1 MRVRIPSVPFFFFKL
16 EKRLRLAPSPTGLL
30 HIGTARTA
38 LFNWLY
44 AKKTNGKF
52 LIRIEDTD
60 FLRSKSEYTK
70 NILEGLKWLGLE
82 WDEEPVQQSNRISI
96 HKNHIK
102 KLLEIGAAY
111 RCFTTEEEINQLRE
125 EQKEK
130 GLPPKH
136 DNRHR
141 NLSKQEIEEFISQGR
156 TSVIRFKI
164 DEKTEIKWADQIRG
178 EIKWHGK
185 DLGGDLV
192 LSRRATGYEI
202 GDPLYNL
209 AVVVDDNFMNITHV
223 VRGEDHISNTA
234 KQILIYRALEFKL
247 PIFSHTP
254 LILNSEGKKLSKR
267 DCVTSID
274 EFREMGYLPEALA
287 NYMSFLGWS
296 PKTSENEIL
305 SLNEISKIFDLSDI
319 NRAGAKFNWEKLNWI
334 NAQYIKKMESSKLS
348 EIIKKYWD
356 NLGWESPSSDWDIK
370 LTTLLKDSMIILKDA
385 IDQSKP
391 FFSLPPIQKEGQELL
406 KNKESK
412 ESLKHIL
419 SYLRKEN
426 IDKLDKDKAKEII
439 NKISKNHSIK
449 KGIVMKA
456 LRVAFFGCL
465 SGPDLIQ
472 SWELLSENKSDLLRI
487 ERCFISP

>member
-1 MRVRIPSVPFFFFKL
+1 M

-60 FLRSKSEYTK
+60 IVRSKSEYTT
-70 NILEGLKWLGLE
+70 NILDGLSWLGIN
-82 WDEEPVQQSNRISI
+82 WDEEPIKQSKRVSI
-96 HKNHIK
+96 HKNYIK
-102 KLLEIGAAY
+102 RLLEIGSAY
-111 RCFTTEEEINQLRE
+111 RCFTSESEILELRE
-125 EQKEK
+125 KQKK
-130 GLPPKH
+130 SGLPPKH

-141 NLSKQEIEEFISQGR
+141 NLTSKEIKEFISQGKS
-156 TSVIRFKI
+156 SVIRFKI
-164 DEKTEIKWADQIRG
+164 DEESEIKWEDQIRG
-178 EIKWHGK
+178 EIKWKGK

-192 LSRRATGYEI
+192 LSRRAIGDEI

-234 KQILIYRALEFKL
+234 KQILIYRALDFKL

-274 EFREMGYLPEALA
+274 EFKEMGYLPEALA
-287 NYMSFLGWS
+287 NYMAFLGWS
-296 PKTSENEIL
+296 IKAHESEIL
-305 SLNEISKIFDLSDI
+305 SLSEISKVFNLSDI
-319 NRAGAKFNWEKLNWI
+319 NKAGAKFSWEKLNWI
-334 NAQYIKKMESSKLS
+334 NSQYIKKMELTQLCKF
-348 EIIKKYWD
+348 IKKYWND
-356 NLGWESPSSDWDIK
+356 MGWESPSTEWDLK
-370 LTTLLKDSMIILKDA
+370 LTNLIKDSMILLKDG

-391 FFSLPPIQKEGQELL
+391 FFFLSQMKKEGEEFLRS
-406 KNKESK
+406 NIEVK
-412 ESLKHIL
+412 ESLKL
-419 SYLRKEN
+419 VLFYLKEKK
-426 IDKLDKDKAKEII
+426 ISKITKDNAREII
-439 NKISKNHSIK
+439 NKINVDHSIK
-449 KGIVMKA
+449 KGILMKS

-472 SWELLSENKSDLLRI
+472 SWELFSENKIDVPLI
-487 ERCFISP
+487 ERCFI